1 MLELTQGLI
10 SRLRLVAV
18 LISKRKKERKMQC
31 QQTNKDAIH
40 QTKQANKDAVHQTK
54 QANKDVF
61 VLIGTRILF

>member
-1 MLELTQGLI
+1 
-10 SRLRLVAV
+10 
-18 LISKRKKERKMQC
+18 MQC

>member
-1 MLELTQGLI
+1 
-10 SRLRLVAV
+10 
-18 LISKRKKERKMQC
+18 MQC

-61 VLIGTRILF
+61 VWTGTRTLF